1 MVAETLGLGSEEP
14 ALGKSEPTVR
24 QRLPPPSLDT
34 LIARALTAALSPGSS
49 LVSGELASRIRIA
62 GEIVHVRGDLD
73 SYQVH
78 ISTGAIFRDS
88 DGQRVEITNA
98 VSRLGSLNVPEF
110 GGVTELFSHILIL
123 AEDAKHATALTSHDE

>member
-1 MVAETLGLGSEEP
+1 MRSGTKLGTAKPG
-14 ALGKSEPTVR
+14 V
-24 QRLPPPSLDT
+24 PPPSIDA

-49 LVSGELASRIRIA
+49 LVSSELASRIQIA

-88 DGQRVEITNA
+88 DGQRVNIMNA

-110 GGVTELFSHILIL
+110 GGVTELFSQVLIP
-123 AEDAKHATALTSHDE
+123 AEDA

>member
-1 MVAETLGLGSEEP
+1 MTP
-14 ALGKSEPTVR
+14 
-24 QRLPPPSLDT
+24 
-34 LIARALTAALSPGSS
+34 LIARALTTAVSPESS

-88 DGQRVEITNA
+88 DGQRVNIMNA
-98 VSRLGSLNVPEF
+98 VSLLGSPSVPEF
-110 GGVTELFSHILIL
+110 GGVTELFSHVLIL
-123 AEDAKHATALTSHDE
+123 AEDAKHATALISHDE